1 MSEQE
6 KRWVTLPL
14 PTTQAHKQPQLHTGQ
29 ANSSK
34 ASSLNHTGWATY
46 GLPES
51 HITRK
56 QLQKESGLAPAD
68 MAAVPLHDEMGKLY
82 LQHDQECALGAAN
95 LLQMVGHL
103 PTYQGRVGVCSSY
116 FQTQQYRTGAHTW
129 CTLIYQQHLRIAS
142 QCHKQ
147 HQAGGKNPAGAGCS
161 DTSVL
166 SVPHIGCL
174 LTNLPGTSRLKQYS
188 CYSHIIP
195 DHPNSYECHRQT
207 PSLKRL

>member
-1 MSEQE
+1 
-6 KRWVTLPL
+6 LPC
-14 PTTQAHKQPQLHTGQ
+14 QQLRLTSSHSCIL

-51 HITRK
+51 YITRK

-103 PTYQGRVGVCSSY
+103 PTYQGRVGPNTPRGVFILLSNTTVPY
-116 FQTQQYRTGAHTW
+116 W
-129 CTLIYQQHLRIAS
+129 CTYVVHPHLPTTPPHRITVPQTAS
-142 QCHKQ
+142 GRRQKPCR
-147 HQAGGKNPAGAGCS
+147 CR
-161 DTSVL
+161 VL
-166 SVPHIGCL
+166 
-174 LTNLPGTSRLKQYS
+174 
-188 CYSHIIP
+188 
-195 DHPNSYECHRQT
+195 
-207 PSLKRL
+207 